1 MLAVAECDLL
11 RTRCSELP
19 YIFLSRLLAQT
30 HESIRVEFL
39 GVRED
44 FGVPGG
50 VAGDAESC
58 TLRNLEAVWEINVFC
73 GCPDHVYFGRSDC
86 MYPVHG

>member
-11 RTRCSELP
+11 RARRSELP
-19 YIFLSRLLAQT
+19 YIFLTRLLAQT

-39 GVRED
+39 WVRED

-58 TLRNLEAVWEINVFC
+58 TLRNLEAVWKVDVFC
-73 GCPDHVYFGRSDC
+73 GSPDHVYFEKLDWL
-86 MYPVHG
+86 YPVHG